1 MAYFNRFALQLAVAL
16 IVLEVMCR
24 LFLGQR
30 PMQRYDKRYD
40 RLTAP
45 NQAFVEVLEGFAR
58 GRTNE
63 LGNLDGAMP
72 NPLPKHAILVVGDSL
87 AEARQVSMSERW
99 SNVLGT
105 LLNRHVYNAGHS
117 GWSPANVLEYL
128 RAEKHRFE
136 PETVVLQVS
145 GNDLDDIMAKKRP
158 HVVDDA
164 GVMSI
169 KLPKRKKSGM
179 AAKINRA
186 KELVSRSALGG
197 NLIVAGLT
205 MVGAG
210 NGGSGIALGCT
221 PPDANVEKAARW
233 LFGEIQKQHPNTVV
247 VYFPTLNYYDGC
259 LDQCI
264 PSRDLFR
271 SVTTSAK
278 LGFVD
283 ITEAACRRFE
293 QTRQPL
299 HGFWNTVPGV
309 GHLNAEGNA
318 VAAQV
323 VADYLRSVEGAP

>member
-1 MAYFNRFALQLAVAL
+1 MAYFSRFALQLAVAV

-30 PMQRYDKRYD
+30 PMLRYDKRYD
-40 RLTAP
+40 RLAAP
-45 NQAFVEVLEGFAR
+45 HQPFVEVLEGFSR

-63 LGNLDGAMP
+63 LGNLDAAMP
-72 NPLPKHAILVVGDSL
+72 TPLPKHSILVMGDSL
-87 AEARQVSMSERW
+87 AEGRQLSISERW
-99 SNVLGT
+99 SNVLGK
-105 LLNRHVYNAGHS
+105 LLNRHVYNAGQS

-145 GNDLDDIMAKKRP
+145 GNDFDDIVAKKRA

-169 KLPKRKKSGM
+169 KLPKRKKSGV
-179 AAKINRA
+179 AAKIN
-186 KELVSRSALGG
+186 KVKDLVSRSALGG

-210 NGGSGIALGCT
+210 NGDNGNALGCT
-221 PPDANVEKAARW
+221 PPDANVEKAAQW

-271 SVTTSAK
+271 SVTKSANIAF
-278 LGFVD
+278 LD
-283 ITEAACRRFE
+283 ITEAACSRFA
-293 QTRQPL
+293 QTKQPL
-299 HGFWNTVPGV
+299 HGFWNSIPGV

-323 VADYLRSVEGAP
+323 VADYLRSVERAP